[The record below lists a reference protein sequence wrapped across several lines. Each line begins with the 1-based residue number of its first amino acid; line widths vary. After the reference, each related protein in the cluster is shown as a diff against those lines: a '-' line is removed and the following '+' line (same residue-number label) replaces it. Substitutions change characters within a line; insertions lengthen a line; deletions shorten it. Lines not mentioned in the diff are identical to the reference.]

1 MNLNPTRTFIQQ
13 TSLRCICFSLMAML
27 CSGPAYAQTGDADA
41 EPEARTY
48 DRNLPSAD
56 ELVVLD
62 DEILAGVPNAARE
75 LSFDEGLQTLYENN
89 RDIEIARQNISDA
102 EVLNRQIIAIY
113 FPQVSVDARYILNDE
128 EVSFNQGNVYAPLGP
143 YLDSTYANDPELQAQ
158 FPYAVTSENCNTPAA
173 RGDARCLAIQQPAS
187 GVIRFRHDYS
197 LSAMITQPLFDGQI
211 FAGRKLA
218 QLAEIGAYNS
228 IQQAAF
234 SLQEAYIQLY
244 FQAIGLKQ
252 QIGISLRNLDN
263 AKLTYN
269 QSRILYEEQVGTRFD
284 ATRARV
290 SLLSAVRQVRNAYAS
305 YQIAIQS
312 LGILLNTEPDFNVSE
327 PEELPEPNPDNLIAS
342 ALEDRPDI
350 EGLEINVRRSE
361 LEAERAKSKWYPTV
375 SAQGN
380 FSYGRSSA
388 LSGDAVTWNIA
399 LIASWNLYDGG
410 VRRREQRTAQI
421 EQVRRELQLDQLRDQ
436 IETDVQSAWL
446 EYDNQKIQVENS
458 EAEVELATEN
468 LDLTRE
474 ANQLGAASALEVDL
488 AQNQLFQAELALN
501 NSQTALQ
508 RLRYDLYR
516 LGANREMLPMD
527 LN

>member
-1 MNLNPTRTFIQQ
+1 ML
-13 TSLRCICFSLMAML
+13 LRCTRFSLIAAL
-27 CSGPAYAQTGDADA
+27 FAGSAYAQTADTDVES
-41 EPEARTY
+41 EPRSY
-48 DRNLPSAD
+48 DRNLPSAE

-62 DEILAGVPNAARE
+62 DEILSGVPSAARE

-89 RDIEIARQNISDA
+89 RDIEIARQNIADA

-113 FPQVSVDARYILNDE
+113 FPQITLDARYILNDE

-143 YLDSTYANDPELQAQ
+143 YLDSAYENDPNLQTQ
-158 FPYAVTSENCNTPAA
+158 FPFDATPENCGMASA
-173 RGDARCLAIQQPAS
+173 RGDARCLAIQEPA
-187 GVIRFRHDYS
+187 GGIIKYRHDYS
-197 LSAMITQPLFDGQI
+197 LSASITQPLFDGQI

-218 QLAEIGAYNS
+218 QLAEMGAYNS

-234 SLQEAYIQLY
+234 SLQDAYIQLY
-244 FQAIGLKQ
+244 FQALGLKQ
-252 QIGISLRNLDN
+252 QIGIALRNLDN
-263 AKLTYN
+263 AKLTYE
-269 QSRILYEEQVGTRFD
+269 QARILYEEQAGTRFD

-312 LGILLNTEPDFNVSE
+312 LGILLNTEPDFNISE

-350 EGLEINVRRSE
+350 EGLEINVRQSE
-361 LEAERAKSKWYPTV
+361 LDAERAKAKWYPTV

-380 FSYGRSSA
+380 LMYGRSSA

-399 LIASWNLYDGG
+399 LIASWSLYDGG
-410 VRRREQRTAQI
+410 VRRREQRTAEI

-436 IETDVQSAWL
+436 IETDVQTAWL
-446 EYDNQKIQVENS
+446 EYDNQKTQVENS

-488 AQNQLFQAELALN
+488 AQNQLFQAELALS

-516 LGANREMLPMD
+516 LGANREILPMSF
-527 LN
+527 N